1 MVRPAENPYNMR
13 RTTMKLFGKRSM
25 LFSLLPLAAL
35 FCLIGTPLP
44 TQGSTKFISIG
55 TGGTGGVY
63 YPYGGGVAEIWTR
76 HVKGVR
82 AVAEVTGASVENV
95 KLCDKG
101 ETLFS
106 AIMSD
111 VAYQAYNGIGKFEGK
126 PQKILGMFAMYPNV
140 FHVVSLKKS
149 GINSIPGLKGR
160 KVSAGAP
167 GSGTE
172 FMTNLVVQEALGIPY
187 SSFNV
192 FRLSFTETANA
203 LKDNSID
210 VGIWCVAPPTSS
222 IMDLST
228 THEMDVIAFTPE
240 EIRKIT
246 EKYPFYSGYRLP
258 AGIYRGQNTE
268 VLTPSVWN
276 TFICNADLEEEF
288 VYNLTKAVFEHQ
300 AYLTDIHPFGKYT
313 TPENAVEHS
322 VIPLHPGAIKYLKE
336 KGVTVPDKLVH
347 R

>member
-1 MVRPAENPYNMR
+1 
-13 RTTMKLFGKRSM
+13 MKLFGKRSM

-44 TQGSTKFISIG
+44 TQAATEFISIG

-63 YPYGGGVAEIWTR
+63 YPYGGGVAEIWTK

-101 ETLFS
+101 ETLFG

-126 PQKILGMFAMYPNV
+126 PQKVLGMFMMYPHHY
-140 FHVVSLKKS
+140 HVVVHKNS
-149 GINSIPGLKGR
+149 GIQSIYDIKGK
-160 KVSAGAP
+160 KVSVGAP

-172 FMTNLVVQEALGIPY
+172 YKTNLILQEALEIPY

-192 FRLSFTETANA
+192 HRLSFTETANA
-203 LKDNSID
+203 LRDGAID
-210 VGIWCVAPPTSS
+210 VGFWDVAAPTSS
-222 IMDLST
+222 VMDLST
-228 THEMDVIAFTPE
+228 THDIKLISFTPE
-240 EIRKIT
+240 EMKKIV
-246 EKYPFYSGYRLP
+246 EKFPFYSAFVMP
-258 AGIYRGQNTE
+258 PNIYRGQDYE
-268 VLTPSVWN
+268 VVNPSVWN
-276 TFICNADLEEEF
+276 TFICNAKVSEQR
-288 VYNLTKAVFEHQ
+288 VYDLTKAVFDHQ
-300 AYLTDIHPFGKYT
+300 DYLMKIHPFAQYT
-313 TPENAVEHS
+313 TRENATAHS

-336 KGVTVPDKLVH
+336 QGITVPEKLIP